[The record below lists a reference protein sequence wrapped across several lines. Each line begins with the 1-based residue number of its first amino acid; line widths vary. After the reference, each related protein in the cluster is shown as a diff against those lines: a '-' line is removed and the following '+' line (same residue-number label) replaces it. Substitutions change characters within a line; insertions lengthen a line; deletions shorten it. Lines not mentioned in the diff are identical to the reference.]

1 MLTILVLFGTL
12 CTTISLFSGHR
23 SQAYVQKL
31 VGTSETTPPSP
42 PSTTHAEQESVH
54 QLNPPSPPASIIP
67 SRTRELAFAIMV
79 LRLWWQG
86 EYNAVASLMKTANLV
101 VAFGDAVA
109 AVWYRHGNCNGL
121 NLRASLQLIAAL
133 LAFYYLW

>member
-1 MLTILVLFGTL
+1 MLTLLVLFGTL

-31 VGTSETTPPSP
+31 VGTSEKTPPSP
-42 PSTTHAEQESVH
+42 PSSTHGGQESVH
-54 QLNPPSPPASIIP
+54 QLNPPSLLAWTIP

-86 EYNAVASLMKTANLV
+86 EHKAVGSLMMTANLV
-101 VAFGDAVA
+101 VAFGDAVV
-109 AVWYRHGNCNGL
+109 AVWYRHGNRNGL
-121 NLRASLQLIAAL
+121 NLRAWLQLIAAL